1 MKKPENDYEALVLG
15 LQLAL
20 TAPDDDKAEEI
31 VREVES
37 MISRS
42 DLSEIDVARAKREA
56 NAWWKQTRET
66 YE

>member
-20 TAPDDDKAEEI
+20 TAPDDDRADE
-31 VREVES
+31 VLREVES

-42 DLSEIDVARAKREA
+42 DLTEIDVARAKREA
-56 NAWWKQTRET
+56 DKWFNETRNTHE
-66 YE
+66 